1 MLDDIEMLQSEVRG
15 FVQSCGEADDIADDV
30 LKGLLELY
38 RLTGRPVQE
47 LWREHLRSICC
58 LEWMAL
64 AANRKD
70 PGEVDPRSLA
80 SPANLGVHPRPPTQ
94 PLRAA

>member
-1 MLDDIEMLQSEVRG
+1 MLFTMHGDKSMLDDIEMLQSEVRG

-58 LEWMAL
+58 LEWMA
-64 AANRKD
+64 R
-70 PGEVDPRSLA
+70 E
-80 SPANLGVHPRPPTQ
+80 Q
-94 PLRAA
+94 